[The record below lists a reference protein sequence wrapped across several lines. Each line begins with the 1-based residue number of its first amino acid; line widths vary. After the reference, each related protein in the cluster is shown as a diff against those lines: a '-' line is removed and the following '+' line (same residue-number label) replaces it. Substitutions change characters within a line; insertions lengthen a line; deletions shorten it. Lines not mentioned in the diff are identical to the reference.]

1 MKVCCKNIL
10 RQGRV
15 FFIDG
20 TCQNCC
26 DVFFPK
32 FHNNML
38 IILLNI
44 KRTRIGF
51 NLGRKSLLTHEKLN
65 FALLTGFKSNQQS
78 KLIFLEI
85 NAVFARKPLKS
96 LFL

>member
-15 FFIDG
+15 FFMDG
-20 TCQNCC
+20 TRQNCC

-38 IILLNI
+38 ILLNSVEHKKNSYRIQLRQKIIIDTREI
-44 KRTRIGF
+44 KFR
-51 NLGRKSLLTHEKLN
+51 SLN
-65 FALLTGFKSNQQS
+65 WF
-78 KLIFLEI
+78 
-85 NAVFARKPLKS
+85 
-96 LFL
+96 

>member
-15 FFIDG
+15 FFIDA
-20 TCQNCC
+20 TCQNCG

-38 IILLNI
+38 ILLNSFEHKKNSYRIQLRQKFIIDTREI
-44 KRTRIGF
+44 KFR
-51 NLGRKSLLTHEKLN
+51 SLDW
-65 FALLTGFKSNQQS
+65 F
-78 KLIFLEI
+78 
-85 NAVFARKPLKS
+85 
-96 LFL
+96 

>member
-26 DVFFPK
+26 NVFFPK
-32 FHNNML
+32 FLNNML
-38 IILLNI
+38 ILLNSFEHKKNSYRIQLRQKIIIDTREI
-44 KRTRIGF
+44 KFR
-51 NLGRKSLLTHEKLN
+51 SLDW
-65 FALLTGFKSNQQS
+65 F
-78 KLIFLEI
+78 
-85 NAVFARKPLKS
+85 
-96 LFL
+96 